1 MDKELLKTMMLSRGD
16 TQAMLASEM
25 GLSVSR
31 FNLKLNSKRGAEFTQ
46 KEILFFVLRY
56 DLSELETSKIFFAES
71 IF

>member
-1 MDKELLKTMMLSRGD
+1 MDKELLKTMMLRHGD

-46 KEILFFVLRY
+46 REMLFFVLRY
-56 DLSELETSKIFFAES
+56 NLSELDTNKIFFN
-71 IF
+71 